1 MKKRNGLRKLALL
14 LVTVLLLGLLS
25 GCASSGVRKVISK
38 FEKACQELDAD
49 TMLDCLNPTITN
61 PLGDVLDFFGVDSL
75 NSALSGVVKVLGVID
90 FKDDAPEDV
99 LKTLKIKCKDFDFN
113 DAKDACTV
121 TAQLS
126 YTVDGEKVE
135 KTVHIK
141 CEQVDD
147 AWYIMSF
154 GS

>member
-1 MKKRNGLRKLALL
+1 MKKRNGLRTVALL

-99 LKTLKIKCKDFDFN
+99 LKTLKIKCKGFDFN

-135 KTVHIK
+135 KTVLIK

>member
-1 MKKRNGLRKLALL
+1 MKKRNGLRTVALL

-135 KTVHIK
+135 KTVLIK